1 MTKSQ
6 ILPVEHL
13 VWHAC
18 FHDFKCARLRVPL
31 DWRANSSETKG
42 NVDIAVIKLEA
53 RVSILD
59 PSYGGVVVLNP
70 GKSYSPL

>member
-6 ILPVEHL
+6 VPPVEHL
-13 VWHAC
+13 VWHEC

-31 DWRANSSETKG
+31 DWQANSSETQG

-53 RVSILD
+53 SVSILD
-59 PSYGGVVVLNP
+59 PSYGGIVVLNP
-70 GKSYSPL
+70 GKN